1 MHASTPRTL
10 IAFLS
15 ITRLTPP
22 HPSIL
27 RASRPSDHDKWHDIP
42 VDGAPPKG
50 RIAFKFKIP
59 QRADTPDNVTPT
71 WINLAP
77 MSAPGRTSD
86 CIHTNV
92 TPSRLLGRQLGV
104 PRTELVYVCTQ
115 CAPQHNC
122 RTAHPAFIVTAPPIR
137 LRQQHYYIPLDAHTL
152 RHAPPT
158 RPGGHQV

>member
-1 MHASTPRTL
+1 MTSGMTSPST
-10 IAFLS
+10 A
-15 ITRLTPP
+15 
-22 HPSIL
+22 H
-27 RASRPSDHDKWHDIP
+27 
-42 VDGAPPKG
+42 PKG
-50 RIAFKFKIP
+50 RIASKFKIP
-59 QRADTPDNVTPT
+59 QRADMPDNVTPT

-158 RPGGHQV
+158 RPGGAPSLTAPRRSSLHRPSSLRSGHTNPILSASGDH